1 MNGIDWGKL
10 GVSND
15 KNTVDDIDWDKL
27 NESTIIAR
35 DGEQGWGTAL
45 KTGLVGATG
54 NALGIFERMLSSEAK
69 PDYISDEDW
78 QQQQNPIHKWVQ
90 DKAQGLEDSNR
101 VQFDPWSGKSIA
113 QGVAGI
119 IPYAATLAPAAAV
132 AMRSGNANA
141 LRSAGVGLASKA
153 GLGAKGIEIAGEAAP
168 AIGIGALGSFPEA
181 RMEGQGAYE
190 DAIAEGKSPEEA
202 MQIKNAVTAWNVALL
217 TGTNSAELLTTFG
230 SLKSF
235 LPKNTVAR
243 IATRLAGTGI
253 SEGFEEGA
261 QEIIPQHVNGDD
273 IDWDRVAQATV
284 IGGLGGIVL
293 GGAGMAANHF
303 LDGQEGPKAG
313 GADNEVKN
321 KAARPMPV
329 ADGIEDADLS
339 NTNPE
344 LVNGVNELNA
354 WVYDNFGKDLVVSG
368 GARSRAHNAEVNG
381 AENSHHLYGTAIDVD
396 ASNLTEEELAAVR
409 EKAKE
414 MGFNADG
421 EDMYHDKGSGY
432 HMHLNLSDGAH
443 VGVLENGGVSNAEN
457 IDVMRQF
464 LDDNQYLY
472 DADTNNAIAQALE
485 SNDQAEMAELYS
497 RLAAEQKNSE
507 KGTNTSAAEEKADT
521 GDFDAQK
528 NMQVEQEENVPLL
541 QTNFGNLVNKVRSG
555 QGAKPVFMKND
566 KILAAQS
573 ALAKKLSQNGTML
586 NLARKAFAG
595 DKKSSQIFKSLRPD
609 VREVLSRLV
618 NGNNGPAGQGVIE
631 LPAVA
636 AQQQVEAVRNNEAEQ
651 LKQNDVQSQ
660 VAPVT
665 ENIVPIAEAAAEPA
679 PVAVKPAKASTK
691 KVKAEARY
699 TAKGEKL
706 IPQTAELRGD
716 EITVISKPS
725 PKTMEH
731 ELYTYDRLPN
741 GNYTLKVDEVKN
753 AIKNHGNPNWALFK
767 LVQKKYSEAFANTGE
782 KADGLIASDPLNS
795 RIIDNQ
801 ISAIKQALAAYDAKQ
816 KGRAGKNAGSKL
828 LLGNDGKPL
837 TVYHGS
843 FYLGDNA
850 FDPAFSGR
858 NTGGGESGVIFFTD
872 NKKIADAFTYET
884 QPGNSNMTNIR
895 TGNKGKVRSVNL
907 LLSNPLDYG
916 NLTEQDAANI
926 VKVSPVPTTVE
937 DVMQYSKFA
946 DKQMIKTLLPNDLSR
961 LKEVGYDGIM
971 GPIDVAE
978 NNNGKLEKIK
988 GMEYGVFSADQI
1000 VELKTGTAQSRFDG
1014 KRAETALDSLIG
1026 RKQKVEEKAQDTAK
1040 KFVDLFN
1047 EDELREE
1054 WVKLKAELG
1063 KLNANPFF
1071 NPALM
1076 KSLVKIGGIY
1086 IQKGFNS
1093 FANWSAKLTETL
1105 GNEVKPFL
1113 KAAWNTLQAYPEGVK
1128 FNDDVMTAVMEYV
1141 GSRVDDG
1148 RSLADIRQEF
1158 ADQYGSEYLGYV
1170 DAAHRGILEYP
1181 TEIEG
1186 RHEVVD
1192 TISEQENVGPD
1203 NESGADTT
1211 ETVKAG
1217 PQATFRE
1224 NEALNGLEVS
1234 FQGKPEADVIAG
1246 LKAAGYR
1253 WSMKKKLW
1261 YAKKSSKA
1269 VEFAKSIGYEPVK
1282 VVELKQ
1288 EEVSGKAGAGYVG
1301 DRRGLQGVP
1310 EGERTEGVQG
1320 TEESKQAGR
1329 GSNEGDR
1336 ERKTVL
1342 QRNVG
1347 DAGNAESTAEN
1358 GRRVGDI
1365 QASTDAGSSGQ
1376 GTDERLSVSARLRP
1390 AQHKKAKA
1398 SEIPG
1403 HNFHITDADN
1413 IGKGGLKTKYKDNVA
1428 AIKLLK
1434 QLESEN
1440 RLATPEE
1447 QKILAR
1453 YVGWGGLAPVFNIYD
1468 RSGAS
1473 EWSNER
1479 VELKELLSKE
1489 EYESARRSTLNAHY
1503 TAQGV
1508 VKGIWDIVQ
1517 RLGFKGGRIL
1527 EPSMGVGNFFGLM
1540 PRNMMS
1546 RSSLSGVELDGLT
1559 GRIAKQLYQKA
1570 NIEITGFEKIKIPDN
1585 FYDLAIS
1592 NVPFGDFK
1600 LHDPEYNKYHYNIH
1614 NYFFAKA
1621 IDKVR
1626 PGGLVVFITGSGTM
1640 QSGKDSEI
1648 LRNMLNNKADM
1659 LGAVRLPN
1667 TTFKENAGTEVT
1679 TDLIVLR
1686 KREDGASAAKVHNDW
1701 LSRVPSGLK
1710 AEYTGGDLLINEYY
1724 QKHPDMLIGELSEDK
1739 LYRGRLALN
1748 GKDVDVTGELQK
1760 RIAKFPKNAYK
1771 PLAGKV
1777 QDTMSS
1783 LQTFLAPA
1791 GVRERSYILDDKG
1804 VAYQNIGKE
1813 MVAVPAGEQKKTIA
1827 FTKVKQAVKNILAAQ
1842 IDPVTQE
1849 SNLLPLRKELNVLY
1863 DSFVKDFGYLND
1875 KKNVSRLGDDPE
1887 YGLVSAIEEYKVD
1900 KKTKKVTANK
1910 RDIFEKRTVAA
1921 VKNIETAD
1929 SPIDALAA
1937 SLAQRGEL
1945 DLDYMAGLLG
1955 KDKSE
1960 VIKSLEGLIYE
1971 NPITRD
1977 FETAEEYLSGNV
1989 REKLEAAVEAAKSE
2003 PKYDKNV
2010 EELKKVQPEDLK
2022 PEDINANLG
2031 VPWIPESDIE
2041 AFADKLLD
2049 EFGSLSVKFN
2059 APMGTWLVD
2068 WQRNA
2073 AKNSVANRSTWGTSD
2088 RSFKDILDYALN
2100 QKTPIV
2106 YDTFED
2112 GTKVV
2117 NQKKTAAVQE
2127 KLQKVKDEFRKWIW
2141 SDESRT
2147 ERLLNYYNNNLNNW
2161 RLREYDGSHLTLPGY
2176 SLTAPQ
2182 LRPHQKNAI
2191 WRILQSGNTLLAHS
2205 VGTGKTWTMQTAGM
2219 EARRLGIAKKPMY
2232 VIPNHMVKQFENE
2245 FRVIYPNAN
2254 LLTVSSEDLPDV
2266 NVVAGKGLSKKEA
2279 EKRRAA
2285 KNGAR
2290 QKMLSR
2296 IAMEDWD
2303 GIIISHNMFKRIPM
2317 SPEAYKEFYRQ
2328 QVDEISEAILTMK
2341 LDEGKAYNKIVKEL
2355 EKQKEKLEERLKRDT
2370 SEETKD
2376 IVVPFEQLGIDQ
2388 LFVDEADLFK
2398 NLAFST
2404 KMTRIAGINN
2414 TGSQRSM
2421 DMFVKTQYLTKLNNG
2436 RGVVF
2441 ATGTPISNTMAEM
2454 FTMNRYMDMDTLRE
2468 KNMQYF
2474 DSWAASFANVGSTIE
2489 RSPDGIGYRQI
2500 NKVTSFI
2507 NAPEMIKMF
2516 RKFADVVNSDK
2527 LDLDIPKL
2535 KNGKPTIVEV
2545 AANEAL
2551 SYFIKNTVRERAM
2564 AIKNGAVDPK
2574 EDNMLKL
2581 TTDLRK
2587 ASLDMR
2593 LVDAGVSVAVAQG
2606 KIQAVAE
2613 NAFEKYKESD
2623 GTKGTQLIFCDL
2635 STPKGT
2641 SDKVVE
2647 TDNEIAVD
2655 SEEDSGNVVVYDEIK
2670 RMLMGKGIPSE
2681 EIAFMHDAK
2690 TKEQKQRL
2698 FEDVK
2703 AGNVRILIGS
2713 TEKMGAGTNV
2723 QNKLVALHH
2732 VDAPWRPRD
2741 IEQREGRILR
2751 QGNEN
2756 KEVEIFTYVTKDSF
2770 DANMWEKLKN
2780 KANIIS
2786 QAMSDN
2792 LSNRVIE
2799 DMDAVVVNFAE
2810 VEALASGNP
2819 LMAEKTMVDAEVNKY
2834 SLLHASYT
2842 QQRQANE
2849 RRALAL
2855 PKTIDVAKAD
2865 LKAAQEDVKGRKDIR
2880 GEKFVME
2887 LSGKR
2892 YTERAAAGEA
2902 LAKLMEG
2909 YTNKSG
2915 SVVGKIGGFDLRLK
2929 ARDTVTFKTAADGT
2943 KEKVYTAV
2951 DAAVVGKGQYTAL
2964 TPSLQG
2970 IEYAVMN
2977 GPDNAVK
2984 FLQDSIVRDEKELKA
2999 LQTEMEKPF
3008 EYQEKY
3014 EGLVK
3019 RQSEINKE
3027 LKLDELMSGG
3037 SVEEAIDVKG
3047 DERQKPEREFSIRS
3061 KEGGELLTPEQ
3072 VLVQA
3077 KRSIPNGKNFTL
3089 NGATVSLDLPN
3100 GRKLTI
3106 NLVDEIVATPEQLA
3120 KASAEHEKPVTSS
3133 KQLQGSMRTVGLD
3146 GIIELAKDSEGGTID
3161 HEVMEFAL
3169 QVALNG
3175 KQKRD
3180 LEAKYK
3186 SKEAQCDAYRD
3197 WQKMNK
3203 QGKGTAFGKLWRM
3216 VQNFADQVKALFG
3229 SVEAAQRII
3238 DRKAEQVFE
3247 NVASGEVWNRDSA
3260 GNPKLG
3266 SEVLREDALKWQK
3279 TIKDYVNG
3287 IPLKGPVYVMQTP
3300 IALELAGAKHLPI
3313 KIDLS
3318 ILSKVLLD
3326 KHKSD
3331 GSMNEAVLAKVPV
3344 ALTDPML
3351 IYQADDVNGKKVLV
3365 SVLELED
3372 VNGDNVIVPLI
3383 LSEYDNRYV
3392 INKIQTAYGKE
3403 ALKKPN
3409 SKWLADRL
3417 NGDKLRYLNREKTT
3431 AWSQS
3436 AGLQL
3441 PLEVTHNSGLSI
3453 SSIPTEQD
3461 LVKQR
3466 LNYPERYSAVAKTD
3480 DISYSI
3486 RTATESL
3493 EKNLRGLV
3501 GRKPADERITVK
3513 SPAQSKAQ
3521 HFGILEGI
3529 VRSPGWIAEKYPQ
3542 FKAFFK
3548 MADKAMQTQENV
3560 RGDFDR
3566 AMNRIHS
3573 TLKSDADQQAWSNL
3587 LLQGDIEGKE
3597 YSKEELRQQ
3606 GISDEV
3612 VQAYARTRSAIRK
3625 AYTLLNDARKQVR
3638 TYQKNMSGD
3647 KLRELRKDKFAEI
3660 LKVEDAGDQNYL
3672 VAYKMPKV
3680 WTKRMTVDADF
3691 LKSLQEQ
3698 DTVQIVSDDLLENG
3712 SHAVVWRERMGDLT
3726 NRSGYIPH
3734 FFHDYFIMKKN
3745 EDGSNT
3751 VVGSGRTVKD
3761 AMKKAEAYLEKQSD
3775 ANLVIAPKS
3784 FSFGDDEKVYAA
3796 VVGDTEYQAVLDRVM
3811 SDLEMSVTEAREF
3824 LQGKVK
3830 TRGRHRWFG
3839 NFKQRKGA
3847 DGFETD
3853 MNWLLKHYFN
3863 ATGRYVALE
3872 EFKPAAIG
3880 LFERYFGAFDKDYSD
3895 NPLAHYTKQY
3905 INDMNGNPSALETQ
3919 INNLLNRS
3927 DWYRKHIASNFGE
3940 RAALQMAN
3948 SVTGKISVLKLGF
3961 LNISSALLN
3970 LSQLI
3975 NTVGLLGEFTPVA
3988 AGMKNA
3994 LINPSMTARKIYKET
4009 GIMNDITLDT
4019 TSGYGKFRPG
4029 NVAAKT
4035 MYLFRTVD
4043 MFARKATVLAAY
4055 HSGKNKGMNHE
4066 QAINYAKEI
4075 NRKANFDYGV
4085 ADAPNVFRRGSIF
4098 GQIALQFKK
4107 YPIKELELMHELVTK
4122 GSKAQN
4128 AKFWGTYF
4136 LLCGLLQVP
4145 MSDWLD
4151 DIWKEIFGDSP
4162 KTKIKKMVM
4171 EAAGDDPVGKELAK
4185 IALYGLPSIS
4195 PLNVDISNRAGVG
4208 DVTLAAENGISG
4220 VLGGATLSTAQQLAK
4235 AIAAGDT
4242 LASIKALSPA
4252 LGNYMQ
4258 AVIGHTEGRRAR
4270 KNSELDTMYDQLLKA
4285 TGFRNVDESI
4295 AGDMQG
4301 IIASER
4307 SARTDARQRIMDSV
4321 IAKQTAGEKLSTED
4335 IAELK
4340 RLGVTGKQLR
4350 DERNKKRMEAKDRMQ
4365 KGMSK
4370 RERAENQELLKFL
4383 K

>member
-1 MNGIDWGKL
+1 MAIGIKEQRELDALMEEMGFKPQKPNEPTGILEGFKRGYVGNAAGTLCGQLDFTEANLGIGGEWGD
-10 GVSND
+10 S
-15 KNTVDDIDWDKL
+15 L
-27 NESTIIAR
+27 NEIAQENAR
-35 DGEQGWGTAL
+35 RKEYSISDMLPFASDYYTNGEGLAYDIGSPLGSMTVLGGETAAAGAL
-45 KTGLVGATG
+45 ASAAGIGSIGGLATTLG
-54 NALGIFERMLSSEAK
+54 GRAAAAGMPKLASALGGRYGTLIVGKGLSTVPELASEGGGMYRQGIEKGMSA
-69 PDYISDEDW
+69 DEAL
-78 QQQQNPIHKWVQ
+78 
-90 DKAQGLEDSNR
+90 DKA
-101 VQFDPWSGKSIA
+101 W
-113 QGVAGI
+113 QGVALEAPFLTASNLLEGGGLGL
-119 IPYAATLAPAAAV
+119 LAEGA
-132 AMRSGNANA
+132 
-141 LRSAGVGLASKA
+141 KKQ
-153 GLGAKGIEIAGEAAP
+153 GAKGIAANVTKAALAGAGQQAYEEGTQQQIANYVTGDRPDIDSVLGVYSPLNWQEDEQMAATAAVP
-168 AIGIGALGSFPEA
+168 FGAL
-181 RMEGQGAYE
+181 
-190 DAIAEGKSPEEA
+190 
-202 MQIKNAVTAWNVALL
+202 
-217 TGTNSAELLTTFG
+217 
-230 SLKSF
+230 
-235 LPKNTVAR
+235 
-243 IATRLAGTGI
+243 
-253 SEGFEEGA
+253 
-261 QEIIPQHVNGDD
+261 
-273 IDWDRVAQATV
+273 
-284 IGGLGGIVL
+284 
-293 GGAGMAANHF
+293 
-303 LDGQEGPKAG
+303 AG
-313 GADNEVKN
+313 GGGSALGEYRGRKSEDESIPGNIVSKAKN
-321 KAARPMPV
+321 IRPMPV
-329 ADGIEDADLS
+329 ADGIEDSDLS

-443 VGVLENGGVSNAEN
+443 VGVLENGGVSKAEN

-507 KGTNTSAAEEKADT
+507 KGTNTGAAEEKADT

-541 QTNFGNLVNKVRSG
+541 QANFGNLANKVRAG

-566 KILAAQS
+566 KFLATQS
-573 ALAKKLSQNGTML
+573 ALVKKLSQNSTML

-595 DKKSSQIFKSLRPD
+595 DKKSSQIFKSLRPE
-609 VREVLSRLV
+609 VQEVLSRLV
-618 NGNNGPAGQGVIE
+618 KGNNGPAGQGVIE

-651 LKQNDVQSQ
+651 LKQNDLPSQ

-679 PVAVKPAKASTK
+679 MMQSNILQGHLSNGKEDAAYFYGQKRAKLTPGAIKPLTNVSLMEQLAKNDKLQGIAKKALAGDARAARLFNNLRPDVQTALRDIVSGMGTVMTTGEGAQDKTTENGVGVNGEGANNKKMASAEEHIDNGERAVRRVVDSSKNVNQRSKADFSDSRTAEDNLLKALGLERQDENSDKVFNVVDDSDAALEIALKDLKGEMNKLSSNPVFNPDLHKAAFKVGMIYLQRGANNFADWSHKMVEAVGEKIRPWLGSVWRSIETYPKNEKLDPAVMSVATDFVGAKYNEGMHTAPDIYRAFVDIVGAEKAAPYKGLIDSAFAGVDELYNPTLNVQESEPTAENITAMNNNEGVKDNGNVRIGTGKLVERIGKGPDTDGMGRYDEGGVSSSRRGRSGGAIEEKGRDGHLRDSGVSDSSSVAGREIGDSGVQAEKSVAGDGGAGDIGLSRSVVDSFEGMELDRGAGRRSDASAEDGRINEGNLQVKNSNKKEADRLSEVKRGLPFLTNGQAEDVIFAEKRLKDAKKTGVLFANGTGTGKTFSGLGIAKELVKQGKSNLLVVTPTDQINVQWINAAREYFDIELSPLTNSHDAGKGAVITTYANMQQNDAIVKRDWDLVIADESHNLMNNEKGEVTGALKKLRAITLNKRGFYDRAKAILRTDEEKRVERELDKLNRLLRKNSADKDLETKRAELQAKLRELSQAHAESDRKAIEEWKKIPDSEKPKTVFLSATPFAYDKNIDYAEGYLFNYPESDGSGYNIGDGREQFMMQHFGYSMRYNKLTRPDAQVDNRVMEVQFHEWLKKEGALSGRQLDIDKDYNRGFLLVGQGVGKNIDEGFNWLQENHVRYPSLREFLTKQFNGRTRNYMIESIKAREVVPIVKEYLQQGK
-691 KVKAEARY
+691 KVVLFHDTNKPRVLTHPFKISTEIFNRMAPEERGRVLQEYDAFKRERPDLVNLDLVSLRSPIEILQSAFGDELMLFNGDIPKNKRRENVREFNDDDGKKRLILVQADAGNAGISLHDTTGKHQRVLINLGIPKRPSYAIQIEGRIYRQGSMSNAIIRYLSTGMDVEKRLFAGTIASRASTAENLALGNQARGLRDSFVNAFLE
-699 TAKGEKL
+699 TMDGSWEQRKPGAKGEDVGGK
-706 IPQTAELRGD
+706 E
-716 EITVISKPS
+716 
-725 PKTMEH
+725 
-731 ELYTYDRLPN
+731 YDRA
-741 GNYTLKVDEVKN
+741 TLSPLSDFDRAKSLYFANQKKN
-753 AIKNHGNPNWALFK
+753 AGNKAAEGKDYFATPEPVGFKMVEWAGLNDGDKVLEPSAGHGAISRFFSPNTENVIIEPSGKLAALAQMNTDGAKVINSNFEDYNVVNKFTAVVMNPPFGVGGKTAMDHVAKAFK
-767 LVQKKYSEAFANTGE
+767 HLRDDGRIIAIIPDGPSMTKRFDRWYNSNDAADACMVGEVLLPSEAFKRAGTGIFTKILVIDKHMSKDRFDVDSRKIDLRGAKDINDLFDRIENLSMPERAVKAVESVKDSNVSNAIAPTNDLFAADVYTHTKTGE
-782 KADGLIASDPLNS
+782 KLYRAMIKERVSADDYRKLNL
-795 RIIDNQ
+795 
-801 ISAIKQALAAYDAKQ
+801 SA
-816 KGRAGKNAGSKL
+816 KN
-828 LLGNDGKPL
+828 
-837 TVYHGS
+837 Y
-843 FYLGDNA
+843 
-850 FDPAFSGR
+850 
-858 NTGGGESGVIFFTD
+858 GG
-872 NKKIADAFTYET
+872 Y
-884 QPGNSNMTNIR
+884 
-895 TGNKGKVRSVNL
+895 
-907 LLSNPLDYG
+907 
-916 NLTEQDAANI
+916 
-926 VKVSPVPTTVE
+926 
-937 DVMQYSKFA
+937 YSKFA
-946 DKQMIKTLLPNDLSR
+946 KGFLFNDENARNSFIDLVSADSVIVEKNGIIAESRVLYDQVLDKYSDIANGNERVRDSVERAIKGTLDFGTGKGELQVADRGGAEKNEGRRGQDASAGRRLRNHRRISKTLGIGITRALVNDGAFSLNGRTVKSLQDLAEYAQVLRHPGYEKFHRVYVNADGVIIGHETVSCMLPSEARIWEGDDARLSFF
-961 LKEVGYDGIM
+961 LHKKKINSDA
-971 GPIDVAE
+971 VA
-978 NNNGKLEKIK
+978 
-988 GMEYGVFSADQI
+988 GVYYIHNHPSTIVTPSNED
-1000 VELKTGTAQSRFDG
+1000 VELTRW
-1014 KRAETALDSLIG
+1014 L
-1026 RKQKVEEKAQDTAK
+1026 
-1040 KFVDLFN
+1040 
-1047 EDELREE
+1047 
-1054 WVKLKAELG
+1054 
-1063 KLNANPFF
+1063 
-1071 NPALM
+1071 
-1076 KSLVKIGGIY
+1076 
-1086 IQKGFNS
+1086 
-1093 FANWSAKLTETL
+1093 
-1105 GNEVKPFL
+1105 
-1113 KAAWNTLQAYPEGVK
+1113 
-1128 FNDDVMTAVMEYV
+1128 
-1141 GSRVDDG
+1141 
-1148 RSLADIRQEF
+1148 
-1158 ADQYGSEYLGYV
+1158 GSE
-1170 DAAHRGILEYP
+1170 DAAGDKFKGHIIL
-1181 TEIEG
+1181 
-1186 RHEVVD
+1186 
-1192 TISEQENVGPD
+1192 
-1203 NESGADTT
+1203 DTT
-1211 ETVKAG
+1211 EYAVLNRDGQHTVG
-1217 PQATFRE
+1217 
-1224 NEALNGLEVS
+1224 
-1234 FQGKPEADVIAG
+1234 
-1246 LKAAGYR
+1246 
-1253 WSMKKKLW
+1253 
-1261 YAKKSSKA
+1261 
-1269 VEFAKSIGYEPVK
+1269 
-1282 VVELKQ
+1282 
-1288 EEVSGKAGAGYVG
+1288 
-1301 DRRGLQGVP
+1301 
-1310 EGERTEGVQG
+1310 
-1320 TEESKQAGR
+1320 
-1329 GSNEGDR
+1329 
-1336 ERKTVL
+1336 
-1342 QRNVG
+1342 
-1347 DAGNAESTAEN
+1347 
-1358 GRRVGDI
+1358 
-1365 QASTDAGSSGQ
+1365 
-1376 GTDERLSVSARLRP
+1376 
-1390 AQHKKAKA
+1390 
-1398 SEIPG
+1398 
-1403 HNFHITDADN
+1403 
-1413 IGKGGLKTKYKDNVA
+1413 
-1428 AIKLLK
+1428 
-1434 QLESEN
+1434 
-1440 RLATPEE
+1440 
-1447 QKILAR
+1447 
-1453 YVGWGGLAPVFNIYD
+1453 
-1468 RSGAS
+1468 
-1473 EWSNER
+1473 
-1479 VELKELLSKE
+1479 
-1489 EYESARRSTLNAHY
+1489 
-1503 TAQGV
+1503 
-1508 VKGIWDIVQ
+1508 
-1517 RLGFKGGRIL
+1517 
-1527 EPSMGVGNFFGLM
+1527 
-1540 PRNMMS
+1540 
-1546 RSSLSGVELDGLT
+1546 
-1559 GRIAKQLYQKA
+1559 
-1570 NIEITGFEKIKIPDN
+1570 KIPDN
-1585 FYDLAIS
+1585 KQIKYDLIGIPHKALGVKLS
-1592 NVPFGDFK
+1592 NVSAVARAVKTLDDTSTSTAFVTDTK
-1600 LHDPEYNKYHYNIH
+1600 L
-1614 NYFFAKA
+1614 
-1621 IDKVR
+1621 KVR
-1626 PGGLVVFITGSGTM
+1626 AVV
-1640 QSGKDSEI
+1640 Q
-1648 LRNMLNNKADM
+1648 
-1659 LGAVRLPN
+1659 LPN
-1667 TTFKENAGTEVT
+1667 GVNS
-1679 TDLIVLR
+1679 LN
-1686 KREDGASAAKVHNDW
+1686 ED
-1701 LSRVPSGLK
+1701 
-1710 AEYTGGDLLINEYY
+1710 
-1724 QKHPDMLIGELSEDK
+1724 
-1739 LYRGRLALN
+1739 ALN
-1748 GKDVDVTGELQK
+1748 RYL
-1760 RIAKFPKNAYK
+1760 RWI
-1771 PLAGKV
+1771 
-1777 QDTMSS
+1777 
-1783 LQTFLAPA
+1783 
-1791 GVRERSYILDDKG
+1791 VRSNYG
-1804 VAYQNIGKE
+1804 
-1813 MVAVPAGEQKKTIA
+1813 
-1827 FTKVKQAVKNILAAQ
+1827 AQ
-1842 IDPVTQE
+1842 I
-1849 SNLLPLRKELNVLY
+1849 
-1863 DSFVKDFGYLND
+1863 FV
-1875 KKNVSRLGDDPE
+1875 S
-1887 YGLVSAIEEYKVD
+1887 
-1900 KKTKKVTANK
+1900 
-1910 RDIFEKRTVAA
+1910 
-1921 VKNIETAD
+1921 TAD
-1929 SPIDALAA
+1929 
-1937 SLAQRGEL
+1937 
-1945 DLDYMAGLLG
+1945 
-1955 KDKSE
+1955 
-1960 VIKSLEGLIYE
+1960 
-1971 NPITRD
+1971 
-1977 FETAEEYLSGNV
+1977 
-1989 REKLEAAVEAAKSE
+1989 EKV
-2003 PKYDKNV
+2003 
-2010 EELKKVQPEDLK
+2010 
-2022 PEDINANLG
+2022 
-2031 VPWIPESDIE
+2031 
-2041 AFADKLLD
+2041 
-2049 EFGSLSVKFN
+2049 
-2059 APMGTWLVD
+2059 
-2068 WQRNA
+2068 
-2073 AKNSVANRSTWGTSD
+2073 
-2088 RSFKDILDYALN
+2088 
-2100 QKTPIV
+2100 
-2106 YDTFED
+2106 
-2112 GTKVV
+2112 
-2117 NQKKTAAVQE
+2117 
-2127 KLQKVKDEFRKWIW
+2127 
-2141 SDESRT
+2141 
-2147 ERLLNYYNNNLNNW
+2147 
-2161 RLREYDGSHLTLPGY
+2161 
-2176 SLTAPQ
+2176 
-2182 LRPHQKNAI
+2182 
-2191 WRILQSGNTLLAHS
+2191 
-2205 VGTGKTWTMQTAGM
+2205 
-2219 EARRLGIAKKPMY
+2219 
-2232 VIPNHMVKQFENE
+2232 
-2245 FRVIYPNAN
+2245 
-2254 LLTVSSEDLPDV
+2254 
-2266 NVVAGKGLSKKEA
+2266 
-2279 EKRRAA
+2279 
-2285 KNGAR
+2285 
-2290 QKMLSR
+2290 
-2296 IAMEDWD
+2296 
-2303 GIIISHNMFKRIPM
+2303 
-2317 SPEAYKEFYRQ
+2317 
-2328 QVDEISEAILTMK
+2328 
-2341 LDEGKAYNKIVKEL
+2341 
-2355 EKQKEKLEERLKRDT
+2355 
-2370 SEETKD
+2370 
-2376 IVVPFEQLGIDQ
+2376 
-2388 LFVDEADLFK
+2388 
-2398 NLAFST
+2398 
-2404 KMTRIAGINN
+2404 
-2414 TGSQRSM
+2414 
-2421 DMFVKTQYLTKLNNG
+2421 
-2436 RGVVF
+2436 
-2441 ATGTPISNTMAEM
+2441 
-2454 FTMNRYMDMDTLRE
+2454 
-2468 KNMQYF
+2468 
-2474 DSWAASFANVGSTIE
+2474 FANVQELVRKGRVVDAVLTKDRDVSRGARDSVDIE
-2489 RSPDGIGYRQI
+2489 
-2500 NKVTSFI
+2500 
-2507 NAPEMIKMF
+2507 
-2516 RKFADVVNSDK
+2516 SDK
-2527 LDLDIPKL
+2527 TFFGI
-2535 KNGKPTIVEV
+2535 
-2545 AANEAL
+2545 
-2551 SYFIKNTVRERAM
+2551 
-2564 AIKNGAVDPK
+2564 DP
-2574 EDNMLKL
+2574 L
-2581 TTDLRK
+2581 
-2587 ASLDMR
+2587 
-2593 LVDAGVSVAVAQG
+2593 GV
-2606 KIQAVAE
+2606 
-2613 NAFEKYKESD
+2613 
-2623 GTKGTQLIFCDL
+2623 
-2635 STPKGT
+2635 
-2641 SDKVVE
+2641 
-2647 TDNEIAVD
+2647 
-2655 SEEDSGNVVVYDEIK
+2655 
-2670 RMLMGKGIPSE
+2670 
-2681 EIAFMHDAK
+2681 
-2690 TKEQKQRL
+2690 
-2698 FEDVK
+2698 DVK
-2703 AGNVRILIGS
+2703 
-2713 TEKMGAGTNV
+2713 
-2723 QNKLVALHH
+2723 
-2732 VDAPWRPRD
+2732 
-2741 IEQREGRILR
+2741 
-2751 QGNEN
+2751 
-2756 KEVEIFTYVTKDSF
+2756 
-2770 DANMWEKLKN
+2770 
-2780 KANIIS
+2780 
-2786 QAMSDN
+2786 
-2792 LSNRVIE
+2792 RV
-2799 DMDAVVVNFAE
+2799 
-2810 VEALASGNP
+2810 L
-2819 LMAEKTMVDAEVNKY
+2819 EKTDDY
-2834 SLLHASYT
+2834 
-2842 QQRQANE
+2842 
-2849 RRALAL
+2849 
-2855 PKTIDVAKAD
+2855 
-2865 LKAAQEDVKGRKDIR
+2865 
-2880 GEKFVME
+2880 EK
-2887 LSGKR
+2887 
-2892 YTERAAAGEA
+2892 
-2902 LAKLMEG
+2902 
-2909 YTNKSG
+2909 
-2915 SVVGKIGGFDLRLK
+2915 
-2929 ARDTVTFKTAADGT
+2929 
-2943 KEKVYTAV
+2943 
-2951 DAAVVGKGQYTAL
+2951 
-2964 TPSLQG
+2964 
-2970 IEYAVMN
+2970 
-2977 GPDNAVK
+2977 
-2984 FLQDSIVRDEKELKA
+2984 
-2999 LQTEMEKPF
+2999 
-3008 EYQEKY
+3008 
-3014 EGLVK
+3014 
-3019 RQSEINKE
+3019 
-3027 LKLDELMSGG
+3027 
-3037 SVEEAIDVKG
+3037 
-3047 DERQKPEREFSIRS
+3047 REFSIRS

-3072 VLVQA
+3072 VLAQA
-3077 KRSIPNGKNFTL
+3077 KRSIPNGKNFSL

-3175 KQKRD
+3175 KQKHD

-3238 DRKAEQVFE
+3238 DRKAKQVFE

-3480 DISYSI
+3480 DISYSVRI
-3486 RTATESL
+3486 ATENL
-3493 EKNLRGLV
+3493 EKNLRWLV

-3548 MADKAMQTQENV
+3548 MSDRAMQVQEEI
-3560 RGDFDR
+3560 RSYFDR

-3573 TLKSDADQQAWSNL
+3573 TLKSDSDQQAWSNL

-3647 KLRELRKDKFAEI
+3647 KLRELRKDKFVEI

-3691 LKSLQEQ
+3691 LNSLKEQ

-3761 AMKKAEAYLEKQSD
+3761 AMKKAEAYLEKQPD

-4270 KNSELDTMYDQLLKA
+4270 KNSELDTMYDQILKA

-4307 SARTDARQRIMDSV
+4307 SAKTNARQRIMDSV
-4321 IAKQTAGEKLSTED
+4321 IAKQTAGEKLSAED